1 VKRIIYTKTN
11 MVEFIIIF
19 IISTVFSFL
28 FFNNILLRSEKLKLE
43 EQLLRA
49 DIEKTQLKI
58 EINTV
63 KLEFNSYKQKTYKY
77 SIDLLTKIKDGKL
90 ITLEDL
96 LEFDPSK

>member
-1 VKRIIYTKTN
+1 

-28 FFNNILLRSEKLKLE
+28 FFNNILLRSEKLKLQ

>member
-1 VKRIIYTKTN
+1 